1 MLLKRPMVVSYRLG
15 YWSHWIARLL
25 VKTPYVAMPNILSNK
40 ELVPE
45 LLQDQ
50 AQPESLAQALLGELE
65 NSRSNGEYF
74 QPFANMRKT
83 LEEGEL
89 GLGASNTAAQ
99 GIVDLLHQKG
109 KL

>member
-1 MLLKRPMVVSYRLG
+1 MLKRPMVVSYRLG

-25 VKTPYVAMPNILSNK
+25 VKTTYVAMPNILSNK

-50 AQPESLAQALLGELE
+50 AQPEGLARALLQELD
-65 NSRSNGEYF
+65 NSRSNDGYF
-74 QPFANMRKT
+74 QPFANMRKI
-83 LEEGEL
+83 LQQGEL
-89 GLGASNTAAQ
+89 GLGANKTAAQ
-99 GIVDLLHQKG
+99 GLVDLLLQKG